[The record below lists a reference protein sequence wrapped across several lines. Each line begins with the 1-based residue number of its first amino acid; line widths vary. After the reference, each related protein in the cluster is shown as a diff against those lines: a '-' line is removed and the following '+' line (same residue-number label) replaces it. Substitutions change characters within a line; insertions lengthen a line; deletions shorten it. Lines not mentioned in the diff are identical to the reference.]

1 MTALIIQSLIQFL
14 NIYFVLLIVRI
25 LLSWFQTAEWAFQI
39 ISFLS
44 PVTDPYLNIFRS
56 FIPPIGGI
64 DISAILAIFCAP
76 VFTRCISN
84 NTSYGNGLL
93 IIVVKRTYLLSKT
106 RCLKLL

>member
-64 DISAILAIFCAP
+64 DISAILAIFALQFLQGALATIP
-76 VFTRCISN
+76 AMAMGF
-84 NTSYGNGLL
+84 
-93 IIVVKRTYLLSKT
+93 
-106 RCLKLL
+106 